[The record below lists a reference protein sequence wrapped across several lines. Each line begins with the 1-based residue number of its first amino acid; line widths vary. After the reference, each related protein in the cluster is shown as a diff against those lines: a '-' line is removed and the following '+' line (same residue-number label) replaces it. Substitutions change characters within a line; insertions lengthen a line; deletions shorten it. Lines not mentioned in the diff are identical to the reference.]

1 MILHINHVA
10 DWRYIRQ
17 HKQMH
22 INNDV
27 THENTTIINH
37 SYKVGDKILIKN
49 RSSYKYKTPF
59 IGPNEKNQTW
69 TKGNVTLRT
78 GTITHKINI
87 CNIKPH
93 NDADV
98 E

>member
-59 IGPNEKNQTW
+59 IGPNEKIKRGQ
-69 TKGNVTLRT
+69 KVTSPYGQERLHIR
-78 GTITHKINI
+78 
-87 CNIKPH
+87 
-93 NDADV
+93 
-98 E
+98 